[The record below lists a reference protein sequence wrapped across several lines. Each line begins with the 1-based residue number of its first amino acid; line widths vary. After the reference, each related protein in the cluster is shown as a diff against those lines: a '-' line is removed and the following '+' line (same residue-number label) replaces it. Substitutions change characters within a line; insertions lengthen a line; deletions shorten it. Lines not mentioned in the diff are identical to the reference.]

1 MTTKICKTALAVG
14 MFCLPLLPTGVHAE
28 VTPEQ
33 FNLLVVAAEKDGGKD
48 FDTLVGLLIA
58 ASPTDEAEILEI
70 AAQLRPEPAPEP
82 EPVPEPVASPSPAEG
97 TIFSDSGAEKL
108 SQAFLPGWDKEIE
121 INGLLSTG
129 NTRQKSIGAATK
141 FHRESGPYQ
150 QTVAGYFDYNTSNS
164 VTNKRR
170 YGISFKNDYSVS
182 DISYITGFASYEG
195 DSFGAFNKR
204 FTLNAGYGL
213 RVYDNDTIKWSVEA
227 GPAMLMTKPIATDDF
242 ETVLTAYASSLFS
255 WNINDRSD
263 LENETKI
270 FVGSQVVIE
279 NKTDYTIKVSGAL
292 SGKLSFDVLYNR
304 DAPIGRKKTDT
315 ITRIGVL
322 YDF

>member
-1 MTTKICKTALAVG
+1 MTTKICKTALTVG
-14 MFCLPLLPTGVHAE
+14 MFCLPLFPIASHAE
-28 VTPEQ
+28 ITPEQ
-33 FNLLVVAAEKDGGKD
+33 FNLLVVAAKKDGGKD
-48 FDTLVGLLIA
+48 FATLVDLLIA
-58 ASPTDEAEILEI
+58 ASPADEEEIREI
-70 AAQLRPEPAPEP
+70 AAQVMP
-82 EPVPEPVASPSPAEG
+82 EPVPEPEPVASPSPVEG
-97 TIFSDSGAEKL
+97 TIFSDSGAEQF
-108 SQAFLPGWDKEIE
+108 SRAFLPGWDKEIE

-129 NTRQKSIGAATK
+129 NTRQKSLGAATK
-141 FHRESGPYQ
+141 FHRESGPHQ

-182 DISYITGFASYEG
+182 DIAYITGFSSFEG

-213 RVYDNDTIKWSVEA
+213 RVYDNDIIKWNVEA
-227 GPAMLMTKPIATDDF
+227 GPALLMTKPIATDDF
-242 ETVLTAYASSLFS
+242 ETVIAAYASSSFI

-263 LENETKI
+263 LENETKV

-304 DAPIGRKKTDT
+304 DAPIDRKKTDT
-315 ITRIGVL
+315 ITRIGIL